1 MANVSTLREYL
12 ASGGLHILRARTEWS
27 LMRFDEIKAGVVGI
41 GFIGAAHVEALRR
54 LGVDVA
60 GVVGSTPE
68 RARAKAEATGLGRVY
83 DSVEEM
89 AAAPDIDV
97 IHIASPNYAHAD
109 QVRTCLDAGKHV
121 VCEKPLALN
130 SSDTTDLVAQADS
143 SGLVNA
149 VCFNIRFYP
158 LNHQAMALVKT
169 GKIGEP
175 RFITGSY
182 HQDWLLLETD
192 WNWRLQPA
200 EAGSLRAVA
209 DIGSHW
215 LDLTRFISGRRIEAV
230 MADLH
235 TLVPVRR
242 HPAGPV
248 ETFSTVSND
257 VELIDENVTTDD
269 AAGILLRYE
278 GGARGAVPVSQV
290 SAGQKNSVRSAVA
303 GSESALSWFSGNPD
317 DMLVGHRGRPNEIMH
332 RDPSLA
338 APEAARTIAYPGG
351 HVEGFPD
358 TFRALFQQ
366 VYGDVE
372 KGAPSVEPTYPTFAD
387 GHDAVLVTDA
397 VAKSHEN
404 QRWVA
409 VQR

>member
-1 MANVSTLREYL
+1 
-12 ASGGLHILRARTEWS
+12 
-27 LMRFDEIKAGVVGI
+27 MRFNEIKAGVVGV

-54 LGVDVA
+54 LGVEVL
-60 GVVGSTPE
+60 GIVGSAPQ
-68 RARAKAEATGLGRVY
+68 RARAKAEAIGLERVY

-97 IHIASPNYAHAD
+97 IHIASPNYAHAE
-109 QVRTCLDAGKHV
+109 QVRTVLDAGKQV

-130 SSDTTDLVAQADS
+130 SQDTADLVARADAS
-143 SGLVNA
+143 ELVNA

-158 LNHQAMALVKT
+158 ANHQAMATVAS
-169 GKIGEP
+169 GEIGEP

-192 WNWRLQPA
+192 WNWRLQPE
-200 EAGSLRAVA
+200 EAGQLRAVA

-215 LDLTRFISGRRIEAV
+215 LDLTRFISGRRVIEV

-248 ETFSTVSND
+248 ETFSTVSD
-257 VELIDENVTTDD
+257 DEELVEEEMGSDD
-269 AAGILLRYE
+269 AAGILLRFE
-278 GGARGAVPVSQV
+278 DGARGAVTISQV
-290 SAGQKNSVRSAVA
+290 SAGQKNSLRYEIA
-303 GSESALSWFSGNPD
+303 GSESALRWFSAEPD
-317 DMLVGHRGRPNEIMH
+317 DLFIGHRGRPNEILS
-332 RDPSLA
+332 RDPGLY
-338 APEAARTIAYPGG
+338 APEAARLVAYPGG

-358 TFRALFQQ
+358 TFRALFSQ
-366 VYGDVE
+366 VYADVAE
-372 KGAPSVEPTYPTFAD
+372 GSPADDPSYPTFAD

-397 VAKSHEN
+397 ISDSHETK
-404 QRWVA
+404 RWTA